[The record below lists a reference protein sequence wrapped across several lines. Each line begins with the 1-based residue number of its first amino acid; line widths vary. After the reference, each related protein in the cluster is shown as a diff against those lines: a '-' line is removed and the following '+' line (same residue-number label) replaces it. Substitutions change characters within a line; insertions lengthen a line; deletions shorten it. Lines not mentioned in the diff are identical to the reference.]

1 MKAALALF
9 AVAVMLIGRI
19 LTYKASKAAW
29 DSSGSGSA
37 TPLDK
42 INSDPKL
49 KAMYRLG
56 QGHYIVGAV
65 MFGACF
71 LL

>member
-29 DSSGSGSA
+29 DSSGSG